1 MGTFHNDKGELHGI
15 TVVVETSGKRVYV
28 GRCDEETQA
37 GIVLL
42 DADHHDDG
50 ADGKSTGDYLKFAAR
65 YGIFKKH
72 DRVTVPRAEIRKVTP
87 LGRLPSQGSAGS
99 RDR

>member
-28 GRCDEETQA
+28 GRCDEETQE

-72 DRVTVPRAEIRKVTP
+72 DRIAVPRAEIRKVTP
-87 LGRLPSQGSAGS
+87 LGRVAA
-99 RDR
+99 R

>member
-1 MGTFHNDKGELHGI
+1 VGTFHNDKGELHGI
-15 TVVVETSGKRVYV
+15 TVVVETTGPRVWV
-28 GRCDEETQA
+28 GRCDTETPQ

-50 ADGKSTGDYLKFAAR
+50 AEGKSNADYLKFAAR

-72 DRVTVPRAEIRKVTP
+72 DRVDVPRAEIRSVTP
-87 LGRLPSQGSAGS
+87 LGKLGR
-99 RDR
+99 

>member
-15 TVVVETSGKRVYV
+15 TVVVETSGPRVYV

-50 ADGKSTGDYLKFAAR
+50 ADGKSTRDYLRFAAR

-72 DRVTVPRAEIRKVTP
+72 DKIAVPRSEITKVTR
-87 LGRLPSQGSAGS
+87 LGDLP
-99 RDR
+99 R

>member
-15 TVVVETSGKRVYV
+15 TVVVETTGRRVYV
-28 GRCDEETQA
+28 GRCDEERPE

-72 DRVTVPRAEIRKVTP
+72 DRLVVPRAQIRRVTP
-87 LGRLPSQGSAGS
+87 LGKLAAK
-99 RDR
+99 

>member
-1 MGTFHNDKGELHGI
+1 VGTFHSDKGELHGI
-15 TVVVETSGKRVYV
+15 TVVVETNGPRVYV
-28 GRCDEETQA
+28 GRCDEETPA

-50 ADGKSTGDYLKFAAR
+50 TDGKTNRDYLKFAAR

-72 DRVTVPRAEIRKVTP
+72 DRVTVPRADIRTVTR
-87 LGRLPSQGSAGS
+87 LGDLAAR
-99 RDR
+99 

>member
-15 TVVVETSGKRVYV
+15 TVVVETKGPRVYV
-28 GRCDEETQA
+28 GRCDTETGE

-50 ADGKSTGDYLKFAAR
+50 EGGKTTGDYLRFAAR

-72 DRVTVPRAEIRKVTP
+72 DRVSVPRAEIRKITP
-87 LGRLPSQGSAGS
+87 LGKLAPR
-99 RDR
+99 

>member
-1 MGTFHNDKGELHGI
+1 MGTFHSDKGELHGI
-15 TVVVETSGKRVYV
+15 TVVVETTGPRVYV
-28 GRCDEETQA
+28 GRCDEQNGT

-50 ADGKSTGDYLKFAAR
+50 EGGKSRDEYLRFAAR

-72 DRVTVPRAEIRKVTP
+72 DRVLVPRGEIRRVVR
-87 LGRLPSQGSAGS
+87 LGDLP
-99 RDR
+99 R